1 MGSRDSKNMSRSS
14 FFIARTESVQR
25 IRQRRQK
32 SQERNSTIFL
42 SPVISSRPTSY
53 ALPVEESAQSASRS
67 SFSSQTEET
76 SELSCIG
83 EHLYDTKITEKKG
96 TQSFFHPVPK
106 HFSIECSTQMVLSAL
121 ATLHDVVEQVTS
133 NFVDVVGSSLDI
145 MREDIDVCRLEEC
158 VNNLFETCLSRPYCQ
173 GSSVQSVY
181 TFEANFNVWS
191 LCLPLVLRCFARWSA
206 VLPLRTKRWQEF
218 FYHFLNLKNTKF
230 EGLPAHDDIVRLL
243 EDTLI
248 RKYQSQDLLTLSIQ
262 DVEDVTDE
270 KNPSLNKIVK
280 TNEFGKQLLAATEE
294 KIIDAL
300 VFRESD
306 YGASFKEVFFCGFRN
321 FITPMRLLCYLM
333 GCVENVI
340 YDLFGQQPY
349 SSTKSQ
355 RSATIT
361 ATIPRVMNLL
371 KYWITTYGSDWD
383 ELLVAAAYVLLER
396 CSARAVTIP
405 LEHSTDELGT
415 AQLSSEKEKSS
426 SAFPLKRV
434 SSLRLTP
441 IIEKNNNAEDTSSR
455 QSSPPISVLL
465 SNPATSPV
473 ASTSSVEAIHESFDA
488 LDVSQSATF
497 ISNNQAI
504 EQVSAFS
511 IVGHAM
517 SIGVSNLTNS
527 PKNSSARLQA
537 TNVPNRSLNEFILST
552 FQVFVRALVKHLKS
566 SGFSEKQSKDSAFD
580 SLPSKNVKMPVL
592 SLQVSV
598 FQFFRQNIDVG
609 DLFLMHSPKHW
620 AQCLTLHSF
629 HIFRRFQAQEFFR
642 QPFPAWQVKP
652 DNLKKILV
660 PNISANAEFF
670 NLVKDFLVGCIFRV
684 DNDSRKR
691 VLVHIIEIAYC
702 MKQMNNFDGMF
713 SSVSALDSVGV
724 FRLKRLWLSVS
735 TPDIDLKLGEL
746 RFLMESRNK
755 YANYTAALRSA
766 SPPKLP
772 YIAHF
777 LGSLFMHSERHPP
790 KVGQH
795 S

>member
-1 MGSRDSKNMSRSS
+1 
-14 FFIARTESVQR
+14 
-25 IRQRRQK
+25 
-32 SQERNSTIFL
+32 
-42 SPVISSRPTSY
+42 
-53 ALPVEESAQSASRS
+53 
-67 SFSSQTEET
+67 
-76 SELSCIG
+76 
-83 EHLYDTKITEKKG
+83 
-96 TQSFFHPVPK
+96 
-106 HFSIECSTQMVLSAL
+106 
-121 ATLHDVVEQVTS
+121 
-133 NFVDVVGSSLDI
+133 
-145 MREDIDVCRLEEC
+145 
-158 VNNLFETCLSRPYCQ
+158 
-173 GSSVQSVY
+173 
-181 TFEANFNVWS
+181 
-191 LCLPLVLRCFARWSA
+191 
-206 VLPLRTKRWQEF
+206 
-218 FYHFLNLKNTKF
+218 
-230 EGLPAHDDIVRLL
+230 
-243 EDTLI
+243 
-248 RKYQSQDLLTLSIQ
+248 
-262 DVEDVTDE
+262 
-270 KNPSLNKIVK
+270 
-280 TNEFGKQLLAATEE
+280 
-294 KIIDAL
+294 
-300 VFRESD
+300 
-306 YGASFKEVFFCGFRN
+306 
-321 FITPMRLLCYLM
+321 
-333 GCVENVI
+333 
-340 YDLFGQQPY
+340 
-349 SSTKSQ
+349 
-355 RSATIT
+355 
-361 ATIPRVMNLL
+361 
-371 KYWITTYGSDWD
+371 
-383 ELLVAAAYVLLER
+383 
-396 CSARAVTIP
+396 
-405 LEHSTDELGT
+405 
-415 AQLSSEKEKSS
+415 
-426 SAFPLKRV
+426 
-434 SSLRLTP
+434 
-441 IIEKNNNAEDTSSR
+441 
-455 QSSPPISVLL
+455 
-465 SNPATSPV
+465 
-473 ASTSSVEAIHESFDA
+473 VEAIHESFDA

-511 IVGHAM
+511 IVGHAI
-517 SIGVSNLTNS
+517 SIGVSNLTIS
-527 PKNSSARLQA
+527 PKNSSARLQS
-537 TNVPNRSLNEFILST
+537 TNAPNRSLNEFILST

-566 SGFSEKQSKDSAFD
+566 SGFSEKKSKDSAFD

-790 KVGQH
+790 KITKNTVQLVNFGRIYGLHDIVFNDILVHRAASYSFTGPDDISKEAATDLLAYLKVPH
-795 S
+795 SWILSADQEYERSHRDEPCERVDCHVCSVNRRISTISGSSADLKMSQI

>member
-1 MGSRDSKNMSRSS
+1 MSRSS
-14 FFIARTESVQR
+14 FVIARTESVQR
-25 IRQRRQK
+25 IRQRRRK
-32 SQERNSTIFL
+32 SQEQNYTISL

-53 ALPVEESAQSASRS
+53 VSPGEESPQSASIS
-67 SFSSQTEET
+67 SFSSETEET

-83 EHLYDTKITEKKG
+83 EQLYYTKITEKKG
-96 TQSFFHPVPK
+96 TQSFFHPLPK
-106 HFSIECSTQMVLSAL
+106 HFSIECSTQVVLSVL
-121 ATLHDVVEQVTS
+121 ATLHDVVEQVTL

-191 LCLPLVLRCFARWSA
+191 SCLPLVLRCFARWSA

-262 DVEDVTDE
+262 DVVDVTDE
-270 KNPSLNKIVK
+270 KNPSLNKVVK

-300 VFRESD
+300 VFRESE

-340 YDLFGQQPY
+340 YDLFGQQPH

-396 CSARAVTIP
+396 CSARAATIP

-415 AQLSSEKEKSS
+415 AQLSSEKSS

-441 IIEKNNNAEDTSSR
+441 IIERKNDAEDTSSR

-473 ASTSSVEAIHESFDA
+473 ASTSSVEAVHESFDA

-537 TNVPNRSLNEFILST
+537 TNVPNRSSNEFILST

-746 RFLMESRNK
+746 RILMESRNK

>member
-1 MGSRDSKNMSRSS
+1 
-14 FFIARTESVQR
+14 
-25 IRQRRQK
+25 
-32 SQERNSTIFL
+32 
-42 SPVISSRPTSY
+42 
-53 ALPVEESAQSASRS
+53 
-67 SFSSQTEET
+67 
-76 SELSCIG
+76 
-83 EHLYDTKITEKKG
+83 
-96 TQSFFHPVPK
+96 
-106 HFSIECSTQMVLSAL
+106 
-121 ATLHDVVEQVTS
+121 
-133 NFVDVVGSSLDI
+133 
-145 MREDIDVCRLEEC
+145 
-158 VNNLFETCLSRPYCQ
+158 
-173 GSSVQSVY
+173 
-181 TFEANFNVWS
+181 
-191 LCLPLVLRCFARWSA
+191 
-206 VLPLRTKRWQEF
+206 
-218 FYHFLNLKNTKF
+218 
-230 EGLPAHDDIVRLL
+230 
-243 EDTLI
+243 
-248 RKYQSQDLLTLSIQ
+248 
-262 DVEDVTDE
+262 
-270 KNPSLNKIVK
+270 
-280 TNEFGKQLLAATEE
+280 
-294 KIIDAL
+294 
-300 VFRESD
+300 
-306 YGASFKEVFFCGFRN
+306 
-321 FITPMRLLCYLM
+321 
-333 GCVENVI
+333 
-340 YDLFGQQPY
+340 
-349 SSTKSQ
+349 
-355 RSATIT
+355 
-361 ATIPRVMNLL
+361 MNLL

-396 CSARAVTIP
+396 CSARAATIP

-415 AQLSSEKEKSS
+415 AQLSSEKGS

-441 IIEKNNNAEDTSSR
+441 IIERKNDPEDTSSR
-455 QSSPPISVLL
+455 QSSAPISISP

-473 ASTSSVEAIHESFDA
+473 ASTSSVEASHESFDA

-517 SIGVSNLTNS
+517 SIGVSNLTIS
-527 PKNSSARLQA
+527 PKNSSARLQS
-537 TNVPNRSLNEFILST
+537 TNAPNRSLNEFILST

-566 SGFSEKQSKDSAFD
+566 SGFSEKKSKDSAFD